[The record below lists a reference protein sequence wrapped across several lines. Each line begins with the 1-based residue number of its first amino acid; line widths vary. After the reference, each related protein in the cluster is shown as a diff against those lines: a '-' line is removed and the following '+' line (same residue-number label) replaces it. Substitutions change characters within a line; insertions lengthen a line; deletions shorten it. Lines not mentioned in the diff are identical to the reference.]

1 FMPFITEEIWQS
13 LKGHLDYETAESI
26 MVSPY
31 PTTDDGDGD
40 NREDLEIDAE
50 AEKQMAVVIDI
61 VRAIRNARAEFR
73 VEPSRWIEALVAAAE
88 TKPAIEAQARAIET
102 LARVRPL
109 TIIGMDGTRPDKA
122 KTIVLEVAEVI
133 LPMAGMVD
141 IEAERERLKKE
152 SEVTQAEIARLEA
165 RLNDENFIS
174 KAPPDVVERERKKL
188 ATQRDR
194 LMRLGERLS
203 QLS

>member
-1 FMPFITEEIWQS
+1 
-13 LKGHLDYETAESI
+13 
-26 MVSPY
+26 
-31 PTTDDGDGD
+31 
-40 NREDLEIDAE
+40 
-50 AEKQMAVVIDI
+50 MAVVIDI

-88 TKPAIEAQARAIET
+88 TKPAIETQAQAIGT
-102 LARVRPL
+102 LGRVRPL
-109 TIIGMDGTRPDKA
+109 IIIGMEGTRPDKA
-122 KTIVLEVAEVI
+122 KTIVLEGAEVI

-152 SEVTQAEIARLEA
+152 SEVIQAEISRLEA

-174 KAPPDVVERERKKL
+174 KAPPDVVEREREKL
-188 ATQRDR
+188 ATHRDR

-203 QLS
+203 ELG